1 MTTLVCLSVCSLLG
15 CIVWTIYTSDINHHP
30 FSALPSRHDIYSKL
44 SNFYRD
50 PRIQQVRGL
59 RDPVSLALQTLDK
72 NSLERYHSNIFTGA
86 VDLEHENFTIVMLTY
101 RRVSVLPKLLLHYC
115 PTPRLAKIVVIW
127 NDVEREIPEGV
138 LNLTSSCRVPLL
150 FLRETEN
157 KITNRF
163 KPRPEIQTD
172 CKSHTHTPTS
182 SPCTLR
188 AGTCAHT
195 YTLTH
200 THTHRCVYPGR

>member
-1 MTTLVCLSVCSLLG
+1 MAALVCLSMCSLLG
-15 CIVWTIYTSDINHHP
+15 CIVWTVYSSDLRHHP
-30 FSALPSRHDIYSKL
+30 FSGLPSRRDIYSKL
-44 SNFYRD
+44 SNFYKD
-50 PRIQQVRGL
+50 PRTH
-59 RDPVSLALQTLDK
+59 PVQGHRAPASLQTLNK
-72 NSLERYHSNIFTGA
+72 TSLERYHRNIFSGA

-101 RRVSVLPKLLLHYC
+101 RRVSILAKLLLHYC

-127 NDVEREIPEGV
+127 NDVEREIPEDI

-172 CKSHTHTPTS
+172 CK
-182 SPCTLR
+182 
-188 AGTCAHT
+188 
-195 YTLTH
+195 
-200 THTHRCVYPGR
+200 